1 MTSHI
6 QVYSVPTESKAP
18 TAFECTGCTDCTECV
33 PTVLR
38 VQAATRLFDF
48 GEMFRIMSR
57 KKRFLL

>member
-18 TAFECTGCTDCTECV
+18 TAFECTGCADCTECV

-38 VQAATRLFDF
+38 VQAATRVFDLWRNVSNY
-48 GEMFRIMSR
+48 EP
-57 KKRFLL
+57 